1 MAKKV
6 VKKNT
11 ASTKAIEP
19 TNMYDRI
26 EPILRVWAW
35 IAIVWMVYRY
45 FFRFSEWTDEFVF
58 KPLVFVAPVIWYVV
72 KKEKRRLESIGLTLN
87 NFYTSL
93 YIGLGFGFVFALEG
107 LAANVMKYG
116 KIQIRPIGAFDQNG
130 MVGLLVLSLATAL
143 TEEILNRGFIFS
155 RLYEKI
161 KNLPVSALLSA
172 VLFVGLHV
180 PILVTALQLQGVTL
194 VLFFVT
200 TFILGL
206 VNALL
211 YANTGSLVAPILV
224 HIFWNMTVALY
235 L

>member
-72 KKEKRRLESIGLTLN
+72 KKRSDDSN
-87 NFYTSL
+87 
-93 YIGLGFGFVFALEG
+93 
-107 LAANVMKYG
+107 
-116 KIQIRPIGAFDQNG
+116 Q
-130 MVGLLVLSLATAL
+130 LV
-143 TEEILNRGFIFS
+143 
-155 RLYEKI
+155 
-161 KNLPVSALLSA
+161 
-172 VLFVGLHV
+172 
-180 PILVTALQLQGVTL
+180 
-194 VLFFVT
+194 
-200 TFILGL
+200 
-206 VNALL
+206 
-211 YANTGSLVAPILV
+211 
-224 HIFWNMTVALY
+224 
-235 L
+235 

>member
-1 MAKKV
+1 M
-6 VKKNT
+6 VKKKPQK
-11 ASTKAIEP
+11 KAAVQHISEP
-19 TNMYDRI
+19 TNLYDRI
-26 EPILRVWAW
+26 EPVLRVWAW
-35 IAIVWMVYRY
+35 IAIVWMIYRY

-58 KPLVFVAPVIWYVV
+58 KPLVFAAPVIWYVL
-72 KKEKRRLESIGLTLN
+72 KKEKRRLDSIGITFT

-130 MVGLLVLSLATAL
+130 MIGLLILSLATAV

-155 RLYEKI
+155 RLYEKM
-161 KNLPVSALLSA
+161 KNLPASAILSGC
-172 VLFVGLHV
+172 LFVGLHV
-180 PILVTALQLQGVTL
+180 PILVTALHLQGVTL

-200 TFILGL
+200 TFILGV

-211 YANTGSLVAPILV
+211 FANTGSLVAPILI